1 MKNLYIRS
9 IFRDIRQSLG
19 RFIAIILI
27 IFMGVLL
34 FVGIKSIGPNLE
46 KTVQEFVTSHNVSD
60 LQIQG
65 TAGLTNEDLAIA
77 EKVAG
82 AKGELGY
89 SFPYVEEQQDRNL
102 QIYSYAKDKKQNK
115 LTLLQGS
122 YPKNNQQLLMDESLK
137 EQYPLN
143 SKITIKDNQLKDETF
158 TVTGYVASPI
168 YVDKKERGV
177 TTVGDGMID
186 GYVYLP
192 ETAFAS
198 ETYSILY
205 LRFSDL
211 KETDMMSDV
220 YKKQMIDNEEKLQKL
235 FDERKEPRKTEL
247 QDMANEEIVKG
258 EQELQENQQKLSDGQ
273 NELNTA
279 KEQLSSQQQQLE
291 QQKAQ
296 LEILYG
302 QTVADNQLA
311 SAQSQLEQA
320 ATTLAEK
327 QDELTENQ
335 QKLTEAQAKIDESK
349 KDVAAIK
356 TPNYILTQ
364 RSSNPGFTEFTSL
377 SDRIDAIGN
386 VFPVFF
392 FLIGILI
399 TFTTITRMV
408 EEDRKEIGTLKAL
421 GYRNSEISQ
430 KYLLYALM
438 TGTIGT
444 VFGVIVGTKG
454 LPPVVFTMLK
464 KNYVFEN
471 YPTDFW
477 PWPILVAIL
486 AALFA
491 TVAATIYIL
500 IKDLREKP
508 MALLMP
514 KAPKPGKRIL
524 LEYITPLWSRL
535 SFNQKVTYRNLFRY
549 KARAILTILG
559 IAGCMGLMVAGFGL
573 QDSIGGVVD
582 VQFKQLNHF
591 QGIITLEDEANV
603 QKANKVLTAD
613 DKVKE
618 SMSVFAD
625 QVKFKKEGASDLSAS
640 LYAFKNTDR
649 AKDYFTLKKA
659 NKKEA
664 VKITDDGAVVTE
676 GIAKA
681 YDAKIGSNLT
691 IQDNEGKKMKIKVS
705 GIVENYLGNTI
716 FMDQNYY
723 QKVTDKDF
731 TENTVLFKSHEMSSQ
746 EEEKLAN
753 QLQDTNQVTTT
764 TFMSTQAS
772 KQAFASENL
781 RPVVLIFI
789 VLSGTLAFV
798 VLFNLTNI
806 NVSERERELA
816 TIKVLGFF
824 DGEVTVYIIRENVIF
839 TLVGILLGCGVGKVL
854 TWFIITMASAD
865 NMAFPLLIPGMGY
878 FVSGA
883 LTVIFSA
890 IVMFITHKKLKEIDM
905 ISALKSNE

>member
-9 IFRDIRQSLG
+9 VFRDIRQSLG

-46 KTVQEFVTSHNVSD
+46 KTVQEFVTNHNVSD
-60 LQIQG
+60 IQIQG

-77 EKVAG
+77 EKIAG

-102 QIYSYAKDKKQNK
+102 QVYSYAEDKKQNK
-115 LTLLQGS
+115 LTLLQGN
-122 YPKNNQQLLMDESLK
+122 YPENNQQLLIDASLK
-137 EQYPLN
+137 EQYPIN
-143 SKITIKDNQLKDETF
+143 SKITIKDSQLKDENF
-158 TVTGYVASPI
+158 TVTGYVSSPI

-177 TTVGDGMID
+177 TTVGDGTID

-211 KETDMMSDV
+211 QEKDIMSDV
-220 YKKQMIDNEEKLQKL
+220 YKDQMIVHEEKLQKL
-235 FDERKEPRKTEL
+235 FDERKEQRKTEL
-247 QDMANEEIVKG
+247 QAIANQEIIKG
-258 EQELQENQQKLSDGQ
+258 EQELQENQQKLTDGQ

-279 KEQLSSQQQQLE
+279 KEQLNSQQQQLE

-296 LEILYG
+296 LETIYG
-302 QTVADNQLA
+302 PTIAKEQLA
-311 SAQSQLEQA
+311 SAQGELEK
-320 ATTLAEK
+320 ATTELAEK
-327 QDELTENQ
+327 QTELMENQ
-335 QKLTEAQAKIDESK
+335 QTLSKAQEKIDQSK
-349 KDVAAIK
+349 KDVESIK
-356 TPNYILTQ
+356 TPNYLLTQ

-421 GYRNSEISQ
+421 GYRNSEIAQ
-430 KYLLYALM
+430 KYLLYALL
-438 TGTIGT
+438 TGTVGT
-444 VFGVIVGTKG
+444 VLGVIIGTKG

-477 PWPILVAIL
+477 FWPILVAIL

-491 TVAATIYIL
+491 TVVSTIYIL
-500 IKDLREKP
+500 VKDLREKP

-591 QGIITLEDEANV
+591 QGIVTMKDEGDV
-603 QKANKVLTAD
+603 QKANEVLRAHD
-613 DKVKE
+613 QVKG
-618 SMSVFAD
+618 SMDVFAD
-625 QVKFKKEGASDLSAS
+625 QVKFKKDGVSDLSAS
-640 LYAFKNTDR
+640 LYAFKDTDR
-649 AKDYFTLKKA
+649 AKDYFTLKKTD
-659 NKKEA
+659 KKTTVE
-664 VKITDDGAVVTE
+664 IPNGGAVVTE
-676 GIAKA
+676 GVAKA
-681 YDAKIGSNLT
+681 YNAKVGSNLT
-691 IQDNEGKKMKIKVS
+691 IQDNEGKKVKIKIS

-716 FMDQNYY
+716 YMDQNYY
-723 QKVTDKDF
+723 QQVMDKDF
-731 TENTVLFKSHEMSSQ
+731 TENTIIFKSHEMSSQ
-746 EEEKLAN
+746 DETKLAN
-753 QLQDTNQVTTT
+753 QLQATNQVTTT

-772 KQAFASENL
+772 KQAFASDNL

-824 DGEVTVYIIRENVIF
+824 DGEVTMYIIRENVIF
-839 TLVGILLGCGVGKVL
+839 TLVGILLGCGIGKVL

-865 NMAFPLLIPGMGY
+865 NMAFPLLIPKMGY
-878 FVSGA
+878 LVSGA
-883 LTVIFSA
+883 LTIIFSA